1 MISQPQVYLYGDHAL
16 SGPSKFNTLRA
27 ALLLGLAAL
36 PDPEAWYRIEDLSD
50 AINYQLDLGPID
62 ELEI

>member
-1 MISQPQVYLYGDHAL
+1 MTLQPQVYLYGDHAL

-50 AINYQLDLGPID
+50 AINY
-62 ELEI
+62 